1 MGIPTAKFNRRAPAL
16 VPSHPFVVD
25 ADCRSQ
31 VCCADSA
38 HGFVRPCV
46 VWIPVVRQYVA
57 RIRSRCAVDSSL
69 MWKASLLGIFLL
81 VGFAGC
87 SEPRFVPNE
96 LAAAGYLQSVHPGD
110 VEPLASEASAQVLT
124 LFGTPDAP
132 KWPSELAP
140 IVDMEEVARSAGPV
154 GRAYDKVERGLYRK
168 HCVQCHGISGD
179 GLGPAASLLA
189 PYPRDFRRGTY
200 KFKSTPIGSKPTK
213 ADLVHVLE
221 RGIPGTSMPS
231 FAPLR
236 NREEFAT
243 DIEALVEYVIYLS
256 VRGEV
261 ERRLLRIAAND
272 ESEVSEETA
281 LAEAQKVVSAW
292 KEAPESI
299 PAPIDVPELS
309 AAELT
314 ASIDR
319 GSELFRS
326 EKTACYRCHGNDGK
340 GDGISQDY
348 DEWTKDWTIRAGID
362 PANKTEWKLMKP
374 FGALKPVVN
383 RSRNLHLGALRG
395 GDRIEDLA
403 RRIQLGIDGTPMPA
417 ATVAEDS
424 PNVLNVDE
432 FRDLV
437 RFVFAI
443 SHNDAN
449 TSSEDSEP
457 AEVKEVQHGK

>member
-1 MGIPTAKFNRRAPAL
+1 MGIQTANTNRRTLAWIQCRPAR
-16 VPSHPFVVD
+16 HPI
-25 ADCRSQ
+25 
-31 VCCADSA
+31 SA
-38 HGFVRPCV
+38 RPHGSNLHCKEP
-46 VWIPVVRQYVA
+46 VWKG
-57 RIRSRCAVDSSL
+57 AV
-69 MWKASLLGIFLL
+69 WKGAVWKGALLGGLILIGL
-81 VGFAGC
+81 AGC

-96 LAAAGYLQSVHPGD
+96 LAAAGYLQSVHRGD
-110 VEPLASEASAQVLT
+110 VEPLASDVSAQVIE
-124 LFGTPDAP
+124 LFGTPDEP

-168 HCVQCHGISGD
+168 HCVQCHGVSGD

-189 PYPRDFRRGTY
+189 PYPRDFRRGTF
-200 KFKSTPIGSKPTK
+200 KFKSTPIGAKPTK

-261 ERRLLRIAAND
+261 ERRLLRLTASD
-272 ESEVSEETA
+272 ESELSNEVA

-292 KEAPESI
+292 KDAPESI
-299 PAPIDVPELS
+299 PDPIDVPELS
-309 AAELT
+309 GEERT

-326 EKTACYRCHGNDGK
+326 EKTACYRCHGSEGK

-362 PANKTEWKLMKP
+362 PANKNEWKAMKP

-395 GDRIEDLA
+395 GDRIEDVA

-424 PNVLNVDE
+424 PNVLNADE

-443 SHNDAN
+443 SHNQAK
-449 TSSEDSEP
+449 TTVTPEQTQA
-457 AEVKEVQHGK
+457 AEQTQEAEQTAVPEVPHGK